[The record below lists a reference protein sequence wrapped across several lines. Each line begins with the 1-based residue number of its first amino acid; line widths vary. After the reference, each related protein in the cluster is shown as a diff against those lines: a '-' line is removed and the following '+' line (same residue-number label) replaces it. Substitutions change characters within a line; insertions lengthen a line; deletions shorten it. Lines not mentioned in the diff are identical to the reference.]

1 MLQAKETEQERP
13 VREEKQ
19 PVAFSKNGNTLL
31 GQGSCRLDQSVG
43 FSCNRLHR
51 IRNCTYFHPFK
62 EAQTQENFH
71 STVLNKEKFN
81 SGTCLS
87 FHFLFGLEIRMRRIV
102 FAGGVILFC
111 LLGDAGGMMCRA
123 CNLSLPFH
131 RCILDLGT
139 CKSKPG
145 QYCIKEVH
153 IKGGIEWYSIKGCTK
168 NISECFKRIMS
179 PYEIRATH
187 CCHHLCAICESVAH
201 I

>member
-1 MLQAKETEQERP
+1 MVEYYRS
-13 VREEKQ
+13 
-19 PVAFSKNGNTLL
+19 FKNIFLEIRRWRFLSLFKRTNKCVTLSIP
-31 GQGSCRLDQSVG
+31 Q
-43 FSCNRLHR
+43 
-51 IRNCTYFHPFK
+51 
-62 EAQTQENFH
+62 
-71 STVLNKEKFN
+71 EKFN

-111 LLGDAGGMMCRA
+111 LLGGKSLGQHKLKGQKIIFPYFSTGVLGDAGGMMCRA